1 MKRKLN
7 TCRQALLSTHPLYPP
22 MTFHL
27 FVYTRR
33 PYAWPLNELINFLNF
48 VNHARDPS
56 KWNFVFIYFRWPC
69 RLYSN
74 TQLYMFYIFPLVMT
88 HDANGAT
95 RLYTC
100 TISASPYP
108 QKKNSASPSS
118 QLLPVPSICF
128 RLVYPCLGDRSCF
141 VPARPSSRSRRHNC
155 VRIAEQWQ
163 DRHTPRWASSQVRIS
178 AVTISTKSF

>member
-1 MKRKLN
+1 MERKLN
-7 TCRQALLSTHPLYPP
+7 TCHQALSSTHPLYPP
-22 MTFHL
+22 MIFHL

-48 VNHARDPS
+48 VNHVTRQ
-56 KWNFVFIYFRWPC
+56 NGIVFIYFRWPC

-88 HDANGAT
+88 PMEQHGCILAQFQR
-95 RLYTC
+95 RLPPCYCLCLLFVFAWYT
-100 TISASPYP
+100 
-108 QKKNSASPSS
+108 
-118 QLLPVPSICF
+118 L
-128 RLVYPCLGDRSCF
+128 CLGDWSCF

-163 DRHTPRWASSQVRIS
+163 DHTPRWASSQVRIS

>member
-1 MKRKLN
+1 MERKLN

-22 MTFHL
+22 MIFHL

-48 VNHARDPS
+48 VNHVTRQ
-56 KWNFVFIYFRWPC
+56 NGIVFIYFRWPC

-74 TQLYMFYIFPLVMT
+74 TQLYMFYIFPLVIQWSNT
-88 HDANGAT
+88 AVYLHNFCVALPAK
-95 RLYTC
+95 
-100 TISASPYP
+100 
-108 QKKNSASPSS
+108 KKNSASPSS
-118 QLLPVPSICF
+118 PLLPVPSICF

-155 VRIAEQWQ
+155 VRTAEQWQ

-178 AVTISTKSF
+178 AVTISTKSL

>member
-1 MKRKLN
+1 MSGQRFDERGCRPIKLIEEKCFHQN
-7 TCRQALLSTHPLYPP
+7 PNSFYTKYSSTHSLYPP

-48 VNHARDPS
+48 VNHVTRQ
-56 KWNFVFIYFRWPC
+56 NGIVFIYFRWPC

-100 TISASPYP
+100 TISAL
-108 QKKNSASPSS
+108 PSS
-118 QLLPVPSICF
+118 LLLPAPSICF

-141 VPARPSSRSRRHNC
+141 VLARPSSRSRRHNC
-155 VRIAEQWQ
+155 VRIAEQ
-163 DRHTPRWASSQVRIS
+163 
-178 AVTISTKSF
+178 

>member
-1 MKRKLN
+1 
-7 TCRQALLSTHPLYPP
+7 

-48 VNHARDPS
+48 VNHVTRQ
-56 KWNFVFIYFRWPC
+56 NGIVFIYFRWPC

-74 TQLYMFYIFPLVMT
+74 TQLYMFYIFPLVIQ
-88 HDANGAT
+88 GAT

-100 TISASPYP
+100 TI
-108 QKKNSASPSS
+108 SASPSS

-155 VRIAEQWQ
+155 VRTAEQWQ

>member
-1 MKRKLN
+1 MERKLN
-7 TCRQALLSTHPLYPP
+7 TRHQALSSTHPLYPP

-48 VNHARDPS
+48 VNHVTRQ
-56 KWNFVFIYFRWPC
+56 NGIVFIYFRWPC

-108 QKKNSASPSS
+108 QKKKILHRLPLSYCLC
-118 QLLPVPSICF
+118 LLFVF
-128 RLVYPCLGDRSCF
+128 AWYTLVLEIGVVLFLQDPR
-141 VPARPSSRSRRHNC
+141 SRSRRHNC

-163 DRHTPRWASSQVRIS
+163 DRHTPRWVSSQVRIS
-178 AVTISTKSF
+178 AVTISTKSL

>member
-1 MKRKLN
+1 
-7 TCRQALLSTHPLYPP
+7 
-22 MTFHL
+22 MTSHL

-48 VNHARDPS
+48 VNHVTRQ
-56 KWNFVFIYFRWPC
+56 NGIVFIYFRWPC

-108 QKKNSASPSS
+108 QKKNLHRLPPSYCLC
-118 QLLPVPSICF
+118 LLFVFAWYTLVLEIGVVLFLQDP
-128 RLVYPCLGDRSCF
+128 RLDLEGIIVCAPPNSGKI
-141 VPARPSSRSRRHNC
+141 VTRH
-155 VRIAEQWQ
+155 VGRL
-163 DRHTPRWASSQVRIS
+163 PR
-178 AVTISTKSF
+178 

>member
-1 MKRKLN
+1 M
-7 TCRQALLSTHPLYPP
+7 HG
-22 MTFHL
+22 H
-27 FVYTRR
+27 
-33 PYAWPLNELINFLNF
+33 LNELINFLNF

-108 QKKNSASPSS
+108 QKKNLHRLPPSYCLC
-118 QLLPVPSICF
+118 LLFVF
-128 RLVYPCLGDRSCF
+128 AWYTLCLGDWSCF

-163 DRHTPRWASSQVRIS
+163 DHTPRWASSQH
-178 AVTISTKSF
+178 K